1 MKRILWAAPAV
12 ALFLAVLAG
21 KADIVRFRT
30 MKRM

>member
-21 KADIVRFRT
+21 KDDIVRFRA